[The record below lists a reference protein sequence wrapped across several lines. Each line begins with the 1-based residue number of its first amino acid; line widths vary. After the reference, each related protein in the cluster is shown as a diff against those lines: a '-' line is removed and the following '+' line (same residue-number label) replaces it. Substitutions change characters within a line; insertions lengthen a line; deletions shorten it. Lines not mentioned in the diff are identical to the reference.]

1 VGAADPGLFI
11 LKGALRAAIVVPLA
25 FALALVAIDSKQ
37 MALFAAFGS
46 MSLLVFV
53 DFGGAPRARLRAYLL
68 LVAAGAVLIALG
80 TLCSRSSWLA
90 TVAMGAVA
98 FAILFAGVLDDYI
111 AASHAAAILTFVL
124 GVMVPADAAAIP
136 TRLAGWGLAGALC
149 IPAALLLW
157 PARPR
162 DRLRHEAAQVA
173 RALAELVQA
182 RSRGEDAIAATA
194 ARAAHETT
202 VALRDRFVSMAQR
215 PSGTSG
221 STAALAR
228 LIEDLG
234 WLNRVAARVPALG
247 DRSESDPSAHCAAE
261 RAEIEAAAPAA
272 LRAVAARLDRARSRS
287 GETLDLTR
295 LRAAHDAFGRAQLA
309 HFEGMRP
316 DRDEA
321 EATRELDDA
330 YRLRELSYGTLLVG
344 RDAVQACH
352 GRADACA
359 GAFAGVVPGL
369 ASASTVAPTSRA
381 RAGVT
386 GRLLRTHA
394 SRDSVWLRNS
404 VRGAIGLALAV
415 LVAQLTDLQHG
426 FWIVLG
432 TMSVLRSSAVS
443 TSATVVWALL
453 GTLAGIVVGGLV
465 VLLLGGAPGALWAV
479 LPFAVLLAAYAPAI
493 SFGAGQAAF
502 TVVVLV
508 LFNLIQPTGWR
519 VGLVRVEDIAIG
531 AAVSLLVGFL
541 IWPRG
546 ATAILRG
553 ALGAAYVEAACYLDV
568 AIAALLGDSEE
579 VRPGEAARTASD
591 AAQLL
596 DTALRDYLSGRSS
609 ARGRLHDLTVLSTGA
624 GRVRRVARLLENPHA
639 LIRLVPI
646 DDEQPRLAR
655 ARDGFEF
662 QRRARC
668 DWYRSLGTAISRA
681 EPAPAPEAG
690 MAGTETGRGQSG
702 TGMKEESAGLA
713 ATARA
718 DLAGRAETE
727 GAVSAGEAGQ
737 GGRTSGAEDG
747 EVGVGGAPGNGVGR
761 APGNAG
767 DGEVR
772 AGTVTLER
780 AATAGGGRGLQ
791 PGLAIAW
798 AQLHLDVLTAF
809 EPMLTAAYAHIADA
823 AVGVES
829 NS

>member
-25 FALALVAIDSKQ
+25 FALALVAIGSKQ

-53 DFGGAPRARLRAYLL
+53 DFGGVRSARLRAYLL
-68 LVAAGAVLIALG
+68 LLAAGAVLIALG
-80 TLCSRSSWLA
+80 TLCSHSSWLA
-90 TVAMGAVA
+90 TVAMGLVA

-111 AASHAAAILTFVL
+111 AASQAAAILTFVL

-149 IPAALLLW
+149 VPAALLLW
-157 PARPR
+157 PGRPR
-162 DRLRHEAAQVA
+162 DQLRHEAAQAA

-182 RSRGEDAIAATA
+182 RSRGDHASAATA
-194 ARAAHETT
+194 ARAAHEAT

-234 WLNRVAARVPALG
+234 WLHRVAARVPELT
-247 DRSESDPSAHCAAE
+247 DQNAHCAAE

-272 LRAVAARLDRARSRS
+272 LLAVAARLDRAPSV
-287 GETLDLTR
+287 EATLDLTR
-295 LRAAHDAFGRAQLA
+295 LRAAHEAFGSAQLA
-309 HFEGMRP
+309 HFEGMQP

-352 GRADACA
+352 GQA
-359 GAFAGVVPGL
+359 GAVAGIGSADGL
-369 ASASTVAPTSRA
+369 AGGAAGGVATPTPALTPRA

-394 SRDSVWLRNS
+394 NRDSVWLRNS
-404 VRGAIGLALAV
+404 VRGAVGLALAV

-432 TMSVLRSSAVS
+432 TMSVLRSSALS

-453 GTLAGIVVGGLV
+453 GTLAGIVLGGLIV
-465 VLLLGGAPGALWAV
+465 IVLGGDHGALWAV
-479 LPFAVLLAAYAPAI
+479 LPFAVALAAYAPAI
-493 SFGAGQAAF
+493 SFAAGQAAF

-508 LFNLIQPTGWR
+508 LFNLIQPAGWK

-531 AAVSLLVGFL
+531 AAVSLLVGVL

-553 ALGAAYVEAACYLDV
+553 AIGAAYVDAARYLDM

-579 VRPGEAARTASD
+579 VRPGDAARAASD

-596 DTALRDYLSGRSS
+596 DTAVRDYLSGRSS
-609 ARGRLHDLTVLSTGA
+609 ARGRLHDLTVLTTGA
-624 GRVRRVARLLENPHA
+624 SRVRRVARLLENPHA

-646 DDEQPRLAR
+646 GDEQPRLAR
-655 ARDGFEF
+655 AREGFEA

-668 DWYRSLGTAISRA
+668 DWYRSLGTSISREA
-681 EPAPAPEAG
+681 PAPAPERVATETAD
-690 MAGTETGRGQSG
+690 AGTVVTAGETGTVLT
-702 TGMKEESAGLA
+702 TG
-713 ATARA
+713 
-718 DLAGRAETE
+718 
-727 GAVSAGEAGQ
+727 AGEGGQ
-737 GGRTSGAEDG
+737 ARVD
-747 EVGVGGAPGNGVGR
+747 EVGPVGGAGTPGKTEER
-761 APGNAG
+761 EIAA
-767 DGEVR
+767 
-772 AGTVTLER
+772 TMVTLER
-780 AATAGGGRGLQ
+780 AATAGGGLQ

-798 AQLHLDVLTAF
+798 AQLHLDVLTEF
-809 EPMLTAAYAHIADA
+809 EPMLTAAYARITDA
-823 AVGVES
+823 GVGVGVKS
-829 NS
+829 KR

>member
-1 VGAADPGLFI
+1 MIDRVGVMIDRLGAADPGLFI
-11 LKGALRAAIVVPLA
+11 LKGALRAGVVVPLA
-25 FALALVAIDSKQ
+25 FALALVAIGSKQ

-68 LVAAGAVLIALG
+68 LVACGAVLLTLG
-80 TLCSRSSWLA
+80 TLCSNSSWLA
-90 TVAMGAVA
+90 TVAMGLVA

-124 GVMVPADAAAIP
+124 GVMVPAEASAIP

-149 IPAALLLW
+149 VPAVLLLW
-157 PARPR
+157 PGRPR
-162 DRLRHEAAQVA
+162 DRLRHEAAEVA
-173 RALAELVQA
+173 RALAELVRA
-182 RSRGEDAIAATA
+182 RSSGDRAGAAAA
-194 ARAAHETT
+194 ARAAHEKT

-234 WLNRVAARVPALG
+234 WLNRIAARVPELG
-247 DRSESDPSAHCAAE
+247 DGSAHCAAE

-272 LRAVAARLDRARSRS
+272 LRAVAARLDRAPSS
-287 GETLDLTR
+287 AAETLDLTR
-295 LRAAHDAFGRAQLA
+295 LRAAHEAFGRAQLA
-309 HFEGMRP
+309 HFEAMRP

-330 YRLRELSYGTLLVG
+330 FRLRELSFGTLVVG

-359 GAFAGVVPGL
+359 GAFAGGIPGIADAPPPL
-369 ASASTVAPTSRA
+369 SALTS
-381 RAGVT
+381 

-394 SRDSVWLRNS
+394 SRESVWLRNS
-404 VRGAIGLALAV
+404 VRGAVGLALAV

-443 TSATVVWALL
+443 TSATIVWALL
-453 GTLAGIVVGGLV
+453 GTLAGIVVGGLILV
-465 VLLLGGAPGALWAV
+465 VLGGDAGALWAV

-493 SFGAGQAAF
+493 SFAGGQAAF

-531 AAVSLLVGFL
+531 AAVSLLVGVL

-546 ATAILRG
+546 ATAILRR
-553 ALGAAYVEAACYLDV
+553 AIGAAYVESARYLDTV
-568 AIAALLGDSEE
+568 IAALLGD
-579 VRPGEAARTASD
+579 REAAPSPTDAARAASD

-596 DTALRDYLSGRSS
+596 DTAVRDYLSGRNTS
-609 ARGRLHDLTVLSTGA
+609 RGRLHDLTVLTTGA
-624 GRVRRVARLLENPHA
+624 GRVRRVARLLEDPHA
-639 LIRLVPI
+639 LIRLGPVGE
-646 DDEQPRLAR
+646 EQPRLAR
-655 ARDGFEF
+655 AHDAFEA

-668 DWYRSLGTAISRA
+668 DWYRALGMAISTA
-681 EPAPAPEAG
+681 SPAPAPE
-690 MAGTETGRGQSG
+690 S
-702 TGMKEESAGLA
+702 
-713 ATARA
+713 
-718 DLAGRAETE
+718 
-727 GAVSAGEAGQ
+727 
-737 GGRTSGAEDG
+737 G
-747 EVGVGGAPGNGVGR
+747 EVQEP
-761 APGNAG
+761 
-767 DGEVR
+767 DIR
-772 AGTVTLER
+772 AGGMVTLER
-780 AATAGGGRGLQ
+780 AAPAGGGLQ

-809 EPMLTAAYAHIADA
+809 EPMLTAAYDHMAE
-823 AVGVES
+823 AVVPGVES
-829 NS
+829 GG

>member
-1 VGAADPGLFI
+1 MGAADPGLFI

-25 FALALVAIDSKQ
+25 FALSLVAIDSKQ

-53 DFGGAPRARLRAYLL
+53 DFGGARRARLRAYLL
-68 LVAAGAVLIALG
+68 LFAAGAVLIALG

-90 TVAMGAVA
+90 TVAMGLVA

-111 AASHAAAILTFVL
+111 AASQAAAILTFVL

-149 IPAALLLW
+149 IPAALFLW
-157 PARPR
+157 PGRPR
-162 DRLRHEAAQVA
+162 DQLRHEAAQAA

-182 RSRGEDAIAATA
+182 RSRGDHEVAATA
-194 ARAAHETT
+194 AREAHETT
-202 VALRDRFVSMAQR
+202 SALRDRFVSMAQR

-234 WLNRVAARVPALG
+234 WLGRVAARVPALG
-247 DRSESDPSAHCAAE
+247 EQGDHCAAQ

-272 LRAVAARLDRARSRS
+272 LRAVAARLDRAPSS
-287 GETLDLTR
+287 SEETLDLTR
-295 LRAAHDAFGRAQLA
+295 LRAAHEAFGRAQLA

-330 YRLRELSYGTLLVG
+330 YRLRELSYGTLLLG

-359 GAFAGVVPGL
+359 GAFAGFVPGL
-369 ASASTVAPTSRA
+369 TSASAVTPTSRA

-386 GRLLRTHA
+386 GRQLRTHVN
-394 SRDSVWLRNS
+394 RDSVWLRNS
-404 VRGAIGLALAV
+404 VRGAVGLALAV

-443 TSATVVWALL
+443 TSATIVWALL
-453 GTLAGIVVGGLV
+453 GTLAGIVVGGLILIV
-465 VLLLGGAPGALWAV
+465 LGGTSGALWAV

-493 SFGAGQAAF
+493 SFAAGQAAF

-531 AAVSLLVGFL
+531 AAVSLLVGVL

-546 ATAILRG
+546 ATTILRG
-553 ALGAAYVEAACYLDV
+553 ALGAAYVEAARYLDV

-579 VRPGEAARTASD
+579 VRPGEAARAASD

-624 GRVRRVARLLENPHA
+624 GRVRRVARLLEDPNA

-646 DDEQPRLAR
+646 GVEQSRLAR
-655 ARDGFEF
+655 ARDGFEA

-668 DWYRSLGTAISRA
+668 DWYRLLGTAISREA
-681 EPAPAPEAG
+681 SAPAPEPG
-690 MAGTETGRGQSG
+690 EI
-702 TGMKEESAGLA
+702 EE
-713 ATARA
+713 R
-718 DLAGRAETE
+718 DIP
-727 GAVSAGEAGQ
+727 AGEM
-737 GGRTSGAEDG
+737 
-747 EVGVGGAPGNGVGR
+747 
-761 APGNAG
+761 
-767 DGEVR
+767 
-772 AGTVTLER
+772 VTLER
-780 AATAGGGRGLQ
+780 AAPGGGGRGLQ

-809 EPMLTAAYAHIADA
+809 EPTLTAAYARIADA
-823 AVGVES
+823 GVGVES
-829 NS
+829 NQ

>member
-1 VGAADPGLFI
+1 MASLIIGCVGSTDPGLFI

-25 FALALVAIDSKQ
+25 FALSLVAIDSKQ

-90 TVAMGAVA
+90 TVAMGVVA

-149 IPAALLLW
+149 IPATLLLW
-157 PARPR
+157 PGRPR
-162 DRLRHEAAQVA
+162 DQLRHEAAQVA

-182 RSRGEDAIAATA
+182 RSRGEDASAATA

-234 WLNRVAARVPALG
+234 WLHRVAARVPELG
-247 DRSESDPSAHCAAE
+247 DGSAHCAAE

-272 LRAVAARLDRARSRS
+272 LRAVAARLDRAPSRS

-359 GAFAGVVPGL
+359 GAFTGAVPGL

-381 RAGVT
+381 RVGVA

-404 VRGAIGLALAV
+404 VRGAIGLTLAV

-443 TSATVVWALL
+443 TSATIVWALL
-453 GTLAGIVVGGLV
+453 GTLAGIVVGGLILIV
-465 VLLLGGAPGALWAV
+465 LGGTPGALWAV

-493 SFGAGQAAF
+493 SFAAGQAAF

-508 LFNLIQPTGWR
+508 LFNLIQPTGWK

-553 ALGAAYVEAACYLDV
+553 ALGAAYVEAARYLDV

-624 GRVRRVARLLENPHA
+624 GRVRRIARLLENPNA

-655 ARDGFEF
+655 ARDGFESE
-662 QRRARC
+662 RRARC
-668 DWYRSLGTAISRA
+668 DWYRSLGTAISQA
-681 EPAPAPEAG
+681 EPAPAPERAQAG
-690 MAGTETGRGQSG
+690 AGEAG
-702 TGMKEESAGLA
+702 SAGLA
-713 ATARA
+713 ETA
-718 DLAGRAETE
+718 GT
-727 GAVSAGEAGQ
+727 VSAGEAGQ
-737 GGRTSGAEDG
+737 GVRTSADEIGD
-747 EVGVGGAPGNGVGR
+747 EVGVGGMQANT
-761 APGNAG
+761 
-767 DGEVR
+767 R
-772 AGTVTLER
+772 AGHIPAGLVTLER
-780 AATAGGGRGLQ
+780 AATAGGDGGLQ

-798 AQLHLDVLTAF
+798 AQLHLDVLTEF
-809 EPMLTAAYAHIADA
+809 ESPLTAAYARIAGT

-829 NS
+829 NL